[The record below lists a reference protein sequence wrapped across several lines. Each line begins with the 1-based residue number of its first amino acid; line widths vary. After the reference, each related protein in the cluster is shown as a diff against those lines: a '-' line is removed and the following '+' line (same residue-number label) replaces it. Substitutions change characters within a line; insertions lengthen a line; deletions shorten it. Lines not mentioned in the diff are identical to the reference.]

1 MLAFSNKTKIIEAN
15 MPEKVKNYLDTYFI
29 NEMSFF
35 QKKYKFKIIINSD
48 KSLLIPEY
56 KILLLNKN
64 NKIINKVEHFVEI
77 KGKKNKMDK
86 KNNYIEK
93 KGKVDLKQKDTKN
106 NIVLGKT
113 LWVRR
118 KKRISN

>member
-1 MLAFSNKTKIIEAN
+1 
-15 MPEKVKNYLDTYFI
+15 
-29 NEMSFF
+29 
-35 QKKYKFKIIINSD
+35 
-48 KSLLIPEY
+48 
-56 KILLLNKN
+56 
-64 NKIINKVEHFVEI
+64 
-77 KGKKNKMDK
+77 MDK

-93 KGKVDLKQKDTKN
+93 KGKVGLKQKDTKN

>member
-1 MLAFSNKTKIIEAN
+1 MIGLVDCKTCNLQSLMNALEYKKIDYRLIKSSGDFS
-15 MPEKVKNYLDTYFI
+15 
-29 NEMSFF
+29 
-35 QKKYKFKIIINSD
+35 
-48 KSLLIPEY
+48 PEY

>member
-1 MLAFSNKTKIIEAN
+1 MTRQRLKESSIKWEVNLSLESFAQKIIKKIEMLAFSNKTKIIEAN

-77 KGKKNKMDK
+77 KGKKNKMDTSVM
-86 KNNYIEK
+86 N
-93 KGKVDLKQKDTKN
+93 
-106 NIVLGKT
+106 
-113 LWVRR
+113 
-118 KKRISN
+118 